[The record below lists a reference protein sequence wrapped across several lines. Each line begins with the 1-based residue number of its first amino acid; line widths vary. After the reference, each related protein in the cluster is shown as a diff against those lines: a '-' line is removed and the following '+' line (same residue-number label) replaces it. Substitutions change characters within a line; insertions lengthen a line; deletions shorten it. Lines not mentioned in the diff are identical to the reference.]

1 VTSPPDDDSGL
12 HALIEHYTPDGT
24 LGRLLF
30 GLLVGSSAGAALLL
44 GLFGN
49 FATTLPALVFRFTG
63 VLVGASL
70 FVVALATL
78 WPVYL
83 SVIGNLDNPE
93 TYAVGEGL
101 ETPESDPAAVLQRRY
116 ADGEISRETFERRMD
131 DLLAVDAGRRPS
143 EGGRSLDESGATPR
157 DDAPGERVTAA
168 DAPETDELR
177 TTRERAR
184 RRREGD
190 TGSGSTADGGDRG
203 EREPSRET

>member
-1 VTSPPDDDSGL
+1 MARPPHDGHGT

-30 GLLVGSSAGAALLL
+30 GSLVGGGASALTWVGAAGLATGQRL
-44 GLFGN
+44 GF
-49 FATTLPALVFRFTG
+49 
-63 VLVGASL
+63 LVGVPSAVFGLAL
-70 FVVALATL
+70 FAVTLAAV

-83 SVIGNLDNPE
+83 SVIGNLDGPA

-101 ETPESDPAAVLQRRY
+101 ETPEADPKAVLQRRY
-116 ADGEISRETFERRMD
+116 ADGEITREAFERRMD

-143 EGGRSLDESGATPR
+143 EGDRPVDESGVTPE
-157 DDAPGERVTAA
+157 DDAPGDRVTAA

-177 TTRERAR
+177 TARERAR

-190 TGSGSTADGGDRG
+190 DTESTDRG
-203 EREPSRET
+203 EREPSREG